1 MKITYVTILTPKKQK
16 YTDMNKVLDYIDR
29 HYNDAKNA
37 CMAHCASTGK
47 EWSEDVFHDTLL
59 KVNDIYERHGL
70 SDESDAGI
78 LNYIWMS
85 FRTNIIREKQYK
97 NNQGCMFTDA
107 YGGTTE
113 DEEARASVEMFND
126 FAVDYI
132 YHKIEECQDITPDE
146 YNIYRLKTIGNKTY
160 AQMQQK
166 YGWPIHQL
174 RQSVTKVRRFIRQNI
189 NKQDIK
195 NKFYELY
202 N

>member
-1 MKITYVTILTPKKQK
+1 MF
-16 YTDMNKVLDYIDR
+16 TDMNKALDYIDR
-29 HYNDAKNA
+29 NYDRIKKV

-47 EWSEDVFHDTLL
+47 QWSEDVFHDTLL
-59 KVNDIYERHGL
+59 KVSDIYERHGL
-70 SDESDAGI
+70 KDESDAGF
-78 LNYIWMS
+78 LNYTFMS

-97 NNQGCMFTDA
+97 SNQACQFMDA

-126 FAVDYI
+126 FAIDYI
-132 YHKIEECQDITPDE
+132 YHKIEECQDITSDE